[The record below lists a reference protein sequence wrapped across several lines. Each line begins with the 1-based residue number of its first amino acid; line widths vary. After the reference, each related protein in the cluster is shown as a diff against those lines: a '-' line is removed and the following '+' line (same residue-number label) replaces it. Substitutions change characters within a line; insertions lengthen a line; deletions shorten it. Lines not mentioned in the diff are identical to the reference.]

1 MTPEIEKSLSDYK
14 PISLKQLNE
23 KAEMLA
29 RIDNKYIV
37 KSNQLVPALA
47 CLADYFDVLEIDG
60 KRAFKYSS
68 HYFDDNDRR
77 GYYDHHQR
85 RRKRCKVRVR
95 EYVDA
100 GIYFLE
106 VKLNEQRAMTTKRRL
121 QIDRPITSLDQD
133 IMNFVDSCYNDC
145 YHEHYE
151 KELIPVINI
160 KYQRITLVA
169 KEGGERLTLDTGIC
183 FSTDKNQRT
192 TPDDTFI
199 IETKSARGNGIADKV
214 LRSIHMKPTKRV
226 SKFCIGMVATG
237 QVGNHNGFLPA
248 LRQLELVNSVSS
260 WNG

>member
-1 MTPEIEKSLSDYK
+1 MTPAIEESLSAYT

-23 KAEMLA
+23 NAEMLA

-37 KSNQLVPALA
+37 KGTELLPALA
-47 CLADYFDVLEIDG
+47 ALADYFDVLEIDG
-60 KRAFKYSS
+60 KRAFEYSS
-68 HYFDDNDRR
+68 CYFDDTDRR
-77 GYYDHHQR
+77 CYYDHHQR

-121 QIDRPITSLDQD
+121 QIDEPITSLDKD
-133 IMNFVDSCYNDC
+133 IMGFVDDCYNDC
-145 YHEHYE
+145 YNEPYE
-151 KELIPVINI
+151 KQLIPVINI

-169 KEGGERLTLDTGIC
+169 KEGGERLTLDTCIC
-183 FSTDKNQRT
+183 FSTEDTQRT

-226 SKFCIGMVATG
+226 SKFCLGMVATG

-248 LRQLELVNSVSS
+248 LRKLELAQFAPL
-260 WNG
+260 

>member
-1 MTPEIEKSLSDYK
+1 MSPDIEQSLNAYTAID
-14 PISLKQLNE
+14 LDTLNQ

-37 KSNQLVPALA
+37 KGKDLLPALT

-60 KRAFKYSS
+60 KRAFEYSS
-68 HYFDDNDRR
+68 RYFDDIDRR

-106 VKLNEQRAMTTKRRL
+106 VKLNELRAMTTKRRL
-121 QIDRPITSLDQD
+121 QIDKPITSLDNHVMD
-133 IMNFVDSCYNDC
+133 FVDTCYSDC
-145 YHEHYE
+145 YHEHFE
-151 KELIPVINI
+151 KKLISVINI
-160 KYQRITLVA
+160 SYQRITLVA
-169 KEGGERLTLDTGIC
+169 KEGGERLTLDTGIR
-183 FSTDKNQRT
+183 FIADDNQQT
-192 TPDDTFI
+192 VAEDTFI

-226 SKFCIGMVATG
+226 SKYCIGMVATG

-248 LRQLELVNSVSS
+248 LRQLGLVNYTSMH
-260 WNG
+260 NA

>member
-1 MTPEIEKSLSDYK
+1 MNPEIEKSLSAYA
-14 PISLKQLNE
+14 PISLKNLNE

-37 KSNQLVPALA
+37 KGPELLPALA
-47 CLADYFDVLEIDG
+47 CLTEYFDVLEING
-60 KRAFKYSS
+60 KRAFEYSS
-68 HYFDDNDRR
+68 CYFDDTERR

-121 QIDRPITSLDQD
+121 QIDKPITRLNQD
-133 IMNFVDSCYNDC
+133 IMHFVDGCYNEC
-145 YHEHYE
+145 YHEHFE
-151 KELIPVINI
+151 KELIPVIRI
-160 KYQRITLVA
+160 SYKRITLVA
-169 KEGGERLTLDTGIC
+169 KEGGERLTLDTGIS
-183 FSTDKNQRT
+183 FTSDNGQRA
-192 TPDDTFI
+192 TPNDIFI

-248 LRQLELVNSVSS
+248 LRQLELVNYAHSLNS
-260 WNG
+260 

>member
-1 MTPEIEKSLSDYK
+1 MSPEIEQGLSHYK

-23 KAEMLA
+23 NAEMMA

-37 KSNQLVPALA
+37 KGKALLPAIA
-47 CLADYFDVLEIDG
+47 ALADYFDVLEIDG
-60 KRAFKYSS
+60 KRAFEYSS
-68 HYFDDNDRR
+68 CYFDDTDRR

-121 QIDRPITSLDQD
+121 QIDEAITSLDEG
-133 IMNFVDSCYNDC
+133 IMSFVDGCYNDC

-151 KELIPVINI
+151 KQLVPVINI
-160 KYQRITLVA
+160 SYQRITLVA
-169 KEGGERLTLDTGIC
+169 KQGGERLTLDTGIC
-183 FSTDKNQRT
+183 FCAEDTQCE
-192 TPDDTFI
+192 TPEDTYI
-199 IETKSARGNGIADKV
+199 IETKSARGNGIADKI
-214 LRSIHMKPTKRV
+214 LRAIHVKPTKRV
-226 SKFCIGMVATG
+226 SKFCLGMVATG

-248 LRQLELVNSVSS
+248 LRQLELAEFARF
-260 WNG
+260 